1 MSLKHRPYYEKHY
14 KWELLADI
22 VKRTVPAVKIYF
34 WRKQMNILNQDD
46 VRKFIVTVF
55 EKRN

>member
-22 VKRTVPAVKIYF
+22 VGRTVPAVKIYF
-34 WRKQMNILNQDD
+34 WRKRMSILQQED
-46 VRKFIVTVF
+46 VRKFVNSVLI
-55 EKRN
+55 KRD

>member
-22 VKRTVPAVKIYF
+22 VGRTVPAVKIYF
-34 WRKQMNILNQDD
+34 WRKRMNILNQED
-46 VRKFIVTVF
+46 VRRFVITIIN
-55 EKRN
+55 RRS